1 MIHESYQFDF
11 PGRGYRFH
19 HAAITHAAE
28 VAALRAVV
36 AIMEPVVVEALDE
49 RHEVFQLVAG
59 DERGGAYKREPVRIR
74 TLAHVDEAGLV
85 AWFNELTQDG
95 SQPMEELS
103 LADGWFTVDANVG
116 DVLRLHT
123 QNSKT
128 DIDIVERHG
137 RPAVR
142 APNPSVL
149 VAPFA
154 IRLLSQTSHLE
165 VAMHWSAW
173 ADPDGVGRACFQQ
186 FLGALTDAGWTLMK
200 QPNPEDLAWP
210 RQRTSAQPHA

>member
-36 AIMEPVVVEALDE
+36 AMMEPVVVEALDE
-49 RHEVFQLVAG
+49 RHEVFHLVV
-59 DERGGAYKREPVRIR
+59 DDQRGGAYKREPAR
-74 TLAHVDEAGLV
+74 TRRLAEVDEAGLV
-85 AWFNELTQDG
+85 AWFNQLTQGG
-95 SQPMEELS
+95 SQPIEELS
-103 LADGWFTVDANVG
+103 LADGWYTVDANVG

-123 QNSKT
+123 QNSKV
-128 DIDIVERHG
+128 DIDIIERH
-137 RPAVR
+137 RRSVVR

-149 VAPFA
+149 VAPFT
-154 IRLLSQTSHLE
+154 IRLLSQTGDLE

-173 ADPDGVGRACFQQ
+173 ADPDGVGCARFQQ
-186 FLGALTDAGWTLMK
+186 FLRAVTDAGWTLVK
-200 QPNPEDLAWP
+200 QPNPDDLAWP
-210 RQRTSAQPHA
+210 